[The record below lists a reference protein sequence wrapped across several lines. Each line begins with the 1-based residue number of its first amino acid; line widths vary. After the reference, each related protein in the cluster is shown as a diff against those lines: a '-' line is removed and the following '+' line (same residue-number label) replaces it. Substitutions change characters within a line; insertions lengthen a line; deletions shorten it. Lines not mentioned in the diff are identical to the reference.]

1 MIASVTLDEFW
12 ITVERGGAEIAPDEF
27 RLDDHVFDYFGFLP
41 KQS

>member
-12 ITVERGGAEIAPDEF
+12 ITVERGAAELAPDRF

-41 KQS
+41 KRS